1 MVCKETLLHSRN
13 LRHIIDSYSPIPLLA
28 RIHPSVIMALANH
41 WNEKAALNLTYS
53 LLPEQ
58 KLPQTPSALSVDESI
73 LSIPTQITKEEQITS
88 FLHSSLSSPS
98 TFHVLASS
106 LYTEDDQSFLQGSPR
121 IALNNLIAL
130 LKSSVVE
137 RVDLKPSLSL
147 ASLREDAHGSRCLPF
162 ASLARTSQ
170 RAHASIHDRRTVPH
184 GCRGEEAAAEAR
196 HER

>member
-1 MVCKETLLHSRN
+1 MSSVRFVGGTDRAIVVVCKETLLRSRN

-28 RIHPSVIMALANH
+28 RIHPSVITALANH
-41 WNEKAALNLTYS
+41 WNEKAVLNLTYS
-53 LLPEQ
+53 VLPEQ
-58 KLPQTPSALSVDESI
+58 KLPQALSALSVDEAH

-121 IALNNLIAL
+121 IALNNIIAL

-170 RAHASIHDRRTVPH
+170 RAHASIHD
-184 GCRGEEAAAEAR
+184 
-196 HER
+196 